1 MSIKVVTNDTFV
13 RRVTV
18 GTNTTL
24 VKKVTVGTPIRRV
37 SNQGGLSFGDLAG
50 VDIENASDGSML
62 VYNGSNLNFEAK
74 VEIDNP
80 NTNFNGG
87 NF

>member
-1 MSIKVVTNDTFV
+1 MSSSQIKVVTN
-13 RRVTV
+13 
-18 GTNTTL
+18 NTL
-24 VKKVTVGTPIRRV
+24 VKQVTVGTPIRRV
-37 SNQGGLSFGDLAG
+37 SNDGGITFGSLAG
-50 VDIENASDGSML
+50 VDIENATDGSML

>member
-50 VDIENASDGSML
+50 SI
-62 VYNGSNLNFEAK
+62 
-74 VEIDNP
+74 
-80 NTNFNGG
+80 
-87 NF
+87 